1 MIMDMCEMCANY
13 CYDEYDDCYYCLVN
27 LDQDEME
34 RFLSCDNQNCPY
46 FRNDDPYLLAR
57 KQ

>member
-1 MIMDMCEMCANY
+1 MDMCEMCANY